1 MVFDLSC
8 TLAKFQ
14 NLNLKMAIQTEEKKV
29 KVKKVKANKRS
40 SAENQPSQVCDSS
53 AAEKSTEVPLIK
65 LEESQMKEAL
75 IAFKKLVDLRD
86 SEKKQD
92 LLGSASGEGRKVQI
106 SIAAIKLPRVSEAQ
120 VRVSFD
126 SHLFFTRRFCLG
138 SQTTSATFHHSSFK
152 RRLLDCQRF

>member
-1 MVFDLSC
+1 MVLDLIC
-8 TLAKFQ
+8 TIPKFQ

-29 KVKKVKANKRS
+29 KVKKAKAIKSS

-53 AAEKSTEVPLIK
+53 AAEKSTGAPLIK

-75 IAFKKLVDLRD
+75 VAFKKLVDLRD

-126 SHLFFTRRFCLG
+126 SHLFFTRRFRRFSNYLCHIPSL
-138 SQTTSATFHHSSFK
+138 QLQETSA
-152 RRLLDCQRF
+152 

>member
-1 MVFDLSC
+1 MVFDLIC
-8 TLAKFQ
+8 TIPKFQ

-29 KVKKVKANKRS
+29 KVKKAKAIKSS

-120 VRVSFD
+120 VRVSSD
-126 SHLFFTRRFCLG
+126 SHLFFKRRFCLG

>member
-1 MVFDLSC
+1 MYLIC
-8 TLAKFQ
+8 TIPKFQ
-14 NLNLKMAIQTEEKKV
+14 NLNLKMAIQTEEKKA
-29 KVKKVKANKRS
+29 KVKKVKANKSS

-53 AAEKSTEVPLIK
+53 AAEKSTDAPLIK

-120 VRVSFD
+120 VRVS
-126 SHLFFTRRFCLG
+126 SHDHWRFTRRFCLG

-152 RRLLDCQRF
+152 RRLLDCQGF